1 MENILA
7 INIFI
12 LLIFLLLNIKA
23 YQIASFLKLF
33 DQPNNRKIHDQKIP
47 LIGGLLIWFSTGLSI
62 LANFFIFDLEIEHI
76 NFYLLS
82 SLFFIVGLIDDRYS
96 LNATLRLLFLFCSS
110 LVIYEILNIQKIE
123 FILINEFGLFHIYYG
138 SIIISVFCILLFQNS
153 MNMIDGING
162 LSGSIFLGMLFF
174 LLLVDQTF
182 NNFILIQL
190 IFYLI
195 IFLYFNLKNKIFMGD
210 AGVYFLSSFIGVYII
225 HLSQHQSNLTINSI
239 FLLMILPGIDM
250 FRVFIERVLNKKSPF
265 VADKNHIHHILIRN
279 YSQKITLTIVIFLS
293 FFPIFAYELLNIN
306 FFIIIIIFF
315 IIYFLLISKIKK

>member
-1 MENILA
+1 
-7 INIFI
+7 
-12 LLIFLLLNIKA
+12 
-23 YQIASFLKLF
+23 
-33 DQPNNRKIHDQKIP
+33 
-47 LIGGLLIWFSTGLSI
+47 
-62 LANFFIFDLEIEHI
+62 
-76 NFYLLS
+76 
-82 SLFFIVGLIDDRYS
+82 
-96 LNATLRLLFLFCSS
+96 
-110 LVIYEILNIQKIE
+110 
-123 FILINEFGLFHIYYG
+123 
-138 SIIISVFCILLFQNS
+138 

-182 NNFILIQL
+182 NNFFLIQL

-195 IFLYFNLKNKIFMGD
+195 IFLFLNLKNKIFMGD

-279 YSQKITLTIVIFLS
+279 YSQKLH
-293 FFPIFAYELLNIN
+293 
-306 FFIIIIIFF
+306 
-315 IIYFLLISKIKK
+315 